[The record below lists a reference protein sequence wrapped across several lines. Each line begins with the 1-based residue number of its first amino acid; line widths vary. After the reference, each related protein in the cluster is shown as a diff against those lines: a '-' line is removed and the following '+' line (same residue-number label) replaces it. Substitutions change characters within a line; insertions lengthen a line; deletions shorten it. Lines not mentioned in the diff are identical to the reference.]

1 MKLHLGIIY
10 KDGKVIN
17 HRSLLKIVLN
27 PLLRLFGWQIA
38 TKFDNEQIGGI
49 VIMRCPRVWKN
60 SWIFDATGC
69 IVERK
74 RIFI

>member
-49 VIMRCPRVWKN
+49 VIMRCQRIWRN
-60 SWIFDATGC
+60 SWMFNATDC